1 MEQYGIGLL
10 SQIPLR
16 ETISHASEMVSQL
29 LFGETFTV
37 LEKYTHWLRIRTDAD
52 GYEAWVDSKQIQL
65 LPKER
70 HQLWVSDAKAAFTL
84 NPYNRIQRTNDLS
97 QFPIGMGCR
106 LPALENGIFQTPDTG
121 FSTQDS
127 LMTAEQRQTASVTER
142 REALLKSAAQWL
154 NTPYLWGGKSI
165 FGTDCSGFT
174 QTLYRIYGIQLPRDA
189 KDQAGAGEAVNF
201 LDEAKP
207 ADLLFF
213 DNENEQIV
221 HVGIYMGNN
230 RIIHASGM
238 VRIDTIDHQGIYRQ
252 DTKNYSHKLRLIRRL
267 F

>member
-1 MEQYGIGLL
+1 
-10 SQIPLR
+10 
-16 ETISHASEMVSQL
+16 
-29 LFGETFTV
+29 
-37 LEKYTHWLRIRTDAD
+37 
-52 GYEAWVDSKQIQL
+52 
-65 LPKER
+65 
-70 HQLWVSDAKAAFTL
+70 
-84 NPYNRIQRTNDLS
+84 
-97 QFPIGMGCR
+97 
-106 LPALENGIFQTPDTG
+106 LENGIFQTAETG
-121 FSTQDS
+121 FNAQDA
-127 LMTAEQRQTASVTER
+127 LMTADKRQALTETER

-189 KDQAGAGEAVNF
+189 KDQAGAGEAVIF
-201 LDEAKP
+201 LDEAKA

-213 DNENEQIV
+213 DNENEQLV
-221 HVGIYMGNN
+221 HVVIYMRNS

-252 DTKNYSHKLRLIRRL
+252 DTKNYSHKLRLIRRM